1 MKTWKERA
9 KDYGVAGVCCAATL
23 FLLGLLLGQHPGRF
37 VAVVERVE
45 ALVEMVEL
53 NQKHRF
59 ESVDARLSAI
69 ELERRLE
76 NEIRELSEKLN
87 ALRLE
92 QEKER

>member
-1 MKTWKERA
+1 MKAWKERA
-9 KDYGVAGVCCAATL
+9 KDYGMAGVCCAVTL
-23 FLLGLLLGQHPGRF
+23 FLLGLLLGQRPGRF
-37 VAVVERVE
+37 IAVLERVE
-45 ALVEMVEL
+45 SMAQKIESSQAL
-53 NQKHRF
+53 RF
-59 ESVDARLSAI
+59 EAVDARLGAI